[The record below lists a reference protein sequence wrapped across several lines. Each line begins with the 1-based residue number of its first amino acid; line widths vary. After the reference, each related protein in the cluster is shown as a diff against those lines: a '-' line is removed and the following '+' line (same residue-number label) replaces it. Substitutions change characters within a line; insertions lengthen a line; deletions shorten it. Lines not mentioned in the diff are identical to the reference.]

1 MSKKLKFFNLRA
13 SPVVV
18 WSSRAAQEGFFVSY
32 MDYGDKPKICCQGMN
47 DAINLIAWTKK
58 DGFNFLETDCWAME
72 FYGWGDAIVLV
83 VKFCPFCGTKIE
95 SKEFLK

>member
-1 MSKKLKFFNLRA
+1 
-13 SPVVV
+13 
-18 WSSRAAQEGFFVSY
+18 
-32 MDYGDKPKICCQGMN
+32 MN